1 MDFRAFMRSQSQ
13 IGVGAARRA
22 QATAQRHTGDRR

>member
-1 MDFRAFMRSQSQ
+1 MDFRAFMRGQSQ

-22 QATAQRHTGDRR
+22 RATARLHTGDRR